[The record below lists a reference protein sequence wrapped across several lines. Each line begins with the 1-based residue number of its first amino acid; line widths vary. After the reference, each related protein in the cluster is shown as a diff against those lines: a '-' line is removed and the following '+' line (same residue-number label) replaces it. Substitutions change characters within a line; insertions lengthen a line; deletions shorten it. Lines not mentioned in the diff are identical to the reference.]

1 MESPFSD
8 SVVAHTDAQAAPVA
22 NGYAPEIKGAA
33 QELGFGDHN
42 EGRTPSLPEES
53 RAPAASDDP
62 MMLASIEDI
71 PIKNPLLDDDR
82 THHLLR
88 HSLPNELR
96 GNSVLSHFGAE
107 SISEA
112 ARMIKKMSQREL
124 QAKFRTVYNARTFSN
139 NNNWLRRKLFEA
151 IGLDPGKGTTKKPA
165 QAAGQRRR
173 RVSRLTSQVRTTR
186 TSRGARGGAGGG
198 GLLEAENEQIAEALL
213 ALGGL
218 AEDEELSDAEVPRDD
233 DDYYPPGGGAM
244 QAVVP
249 NKGGRRQQY
258 DVEEDNDD
266 EERQY
271 EIVPPAAQLIN
282 TGVDGLTNNPWQHH
296 QQQQQ
301 QQQQYHHQQVA
312 TVQAAAAGAAAP
324 KMDAAYAAQNMAQ
337 MYQWMA
343 RMSQPQAAAAAGEEG
358 GMPAQAAYMGA
369 PMMQM
374 ALAHPHF
381 ALMVQAMNNPATAA
395 ALAQAQQQQQ
405 QQAQHVQLQQMN
417 PEAYQRLLE
426 NMAAANPYAAML
438 QKMAAPSVMA
448 GMPAA
453 PPLFTAKGSF
463 DA

>member
-8 SVVAHTDAQAAPVA
+8 SVIAHIAAQAAPVA
-22 NGYAPEIKGAA
+22 NGDAPEIKGAA
-33 QELGFGDHN
+33 QELGFGDIN

-186 TSRGARGGAGGG
+186 TSRGARGAGGGG

-249 NKGGRRQQY
+249 NKGGGKRQRY

-266 EERQY
+266 EEHQY

-282 TGVDGLTNNPWQHH
+282 TGVGGLTNNPWQHHH

-301 QQQQYHHQQVA
+301 QQQQYHHHHQV
-312 TVQAAAAGAAAP
+312 AAAAAAAAP
-324 KMDAAYAAQNMAQ
+324 KMDAAHAAQNMAQ

-343 RMSQPQAAAAAGEEG
+343 RMSQPQATTAVGQEG

-369 PMMQM
+369 PMLQM

-405 QQAQHVQLQQMN
+405 QAQHVQLQQMN

-426 NMAAANPYAAML
+426 NMAAANPYASML
-438 QKMAAPSVMA
+438 QKMAAPGVMA

-453 PPLFTAKGSF
+453 PPLFTAKGSA